1 MSAIGEAGETPLDVV
16 GDPLAGAGD
25 RNRAAARM
33 GAVTLL
39 SRGNGFVR
47 VLVVAAVLGATYLG
61 NTYQSANSVPTVLFE
76 LVVAGALQAV
86 LVPVLISE
94 SDRRRQDEAASAVLG
109 ATTAALAALGVLA
122 MVAAPLVARV
132 LFAAVDDP
140 VIRDQQIHLGTVLLW
155 CFLPQIVFYGIS
167 LVGTSTLHARGRFS
181 LPAFAPFVNNVVVI
195 GVYLLFAWQR
205 GGASPSLDLTSGE
218 VLLLGIGTTL
228 GVVAFCALPM
238 FGARRIGVDL
248 RWRWQPRHPA
258 VRRVVRDGS
267 WAGAFMASSQ
277 VVLLGVLVLANSVE
291 GGVIVQQLAYVCF
304 LLPISILVIPVIT
317 TAFPKLSG
325 DADRGDW
332 SEYRREVV
340 RTGRIVLAASV
351 LSAVVL
357 ALLRHPL
364 AQVVS
369 LGNASV
375 ATDQVAVAI
384 AGFAV
389 GLPGFAA
396 VLLLTRASYA
406 RRETRSPA
414 LVAGAVAVVALVAM
428 AVTASQAPIDVRIG
442 AIGVAHGAAWTLGAL
457 VLATALLADL
467 RRQREAVT

>member
-1 MSAIGEAGETPLDVV
+1 LSAIGEAGEAPLDVV

-39 SRGNGFVR
+39 SRGSGFVR

-205 GGASPSLDLTSGE
+205 GGAAPSLDLTSGE

-267 WAGAFMASSQ
+267 WAGAFMASSR
-277 VVLLGVLVLANSVE
+277 
-291 GGVIVQQLAYVCF
+291 VIVQQLAYVCF

-325 DADRGDW
+325 DAARGDW

-340 RTGRIVLAASV
+340 RTSRIVLAASV

-428 AVTASQAPIDVRIG
+428 AVTASQAPTDVRIG

-467 RRQREAVT
+467 RRQRKAVT